1 VPLAREV
8 TTVGRGQGCGIRLG
22 DPSVSVLHA
31 ELVRRGPYTYVA
43 DLGLSAAGTLVNGR
57 PVTRRLLADGDV
69 ICFGQV
75 PCTAR
80 GMAPDAAGEQQPQRA
95 VPQLTSRE
103 LDVLTEL
110 CRPAFSQQAFTQPA
124 AVRQIATAL
133 SVTENAIKQHLIRL
147 CRKLGIPGGPDRRLL
162 LANHAVALGLVPAP
176 ALLAARPPPPGEQPP
191 GPDAWMV
198 TAWRQGE
205 DLEAIAHAGHVTPA
219 RVRTVLR
226 DAGALP

>member
-1 VPLAREV
+1 MTAAIAGPASTHGRPVPEPFLRTPHGAVPLAREV

-31 ELVRRGPYTYVA
+31 EL
-43 DLGLSAAGTLVNGR
+43 
-57 PVTRRLLADGDV
+57 RLLADGDV

-198 TAWRQGE
+198 TAWQQGE
-205 DLEAIAHAGHVTPA
+205 NLDAIEHAGHVTPA